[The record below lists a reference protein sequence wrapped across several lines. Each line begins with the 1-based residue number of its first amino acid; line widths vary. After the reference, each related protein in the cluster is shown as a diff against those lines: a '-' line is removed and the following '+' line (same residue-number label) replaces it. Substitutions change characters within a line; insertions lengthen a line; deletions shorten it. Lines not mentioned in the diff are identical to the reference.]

1 MRARSGAA
9 TMLLVTC
16 LIGLTACS
24 TGAGP
29 SYADVRA
36 QAEDAVA
43 EIVAALPDGAEF
55 VPDGGA
61 SAQSCDSEVSP
72 GGPSTGEFATI
83 HGAVALPEGTDAA
96 ATVMELPVALG
107 DGWAL
112 EPAGVDLDIATVRLS
127 RAETNVSVDVTESTV
142 QGRPGLD
149 LLAVSECGSEG

>member
-9 TMLLVTC
+9 TMLLVTF
-16 LIGLTACS
+16 LTGLTACS
-24 TGAGP
+24 AGAGP

-55 VPDGGA
+55 VPDGEPT
-61 SAQSCDSEVSP
+61 AQTCDSEVSP
-72 GGPSTGEFATI
+72 RGRAAGDFATV
-83 HGAVALPEGTDAA
+83 HGAVSLPEGTDAA
-96 ATVMELPVALG
+96 AIVTELPVALG

-149 LLAVSECGSEG
+149 LLAVSECGREG